1 MGPFVHRD
9 AFISTRYFYGSA
21 CVLLAATGFLAFTAA
36 GLIARDG
43 PTGNTG
49 NKGGER
55 SSDAQR
61 PPSVFTSVVPVCY
74 RRDDGRARFVRPFT
88 LIVLSVPTACRPPT
102 PWDEFNIPEGGW
114 PNGLPACTA
123 GGSFDCDSGEFFTE
137 LETKVVGPPG
147 PQGPIGP
154 IGPAGPAGPQGEQG
168 PQGLNGTNGIGA
180 SVEQLPPGDD
190 RCGTDGGVV
199 VVSGNGSSAVICN
212 GRRSTGQSTQ
222 MKRTAAESWLQLR
235 TPDGRPGEE
244 TAVPDLFLDVTV
256 DNSTEGVVVSTDGGL
271 QVAANVTGLYAVV
284 DIILCLDIPNAI
296 PPNDCKELARRRVFA
311 VNTATG
317 GLTNA
322 ANWSFSV
329 VDHQDVPGLY
339 KYKVK
344 AQLQQSNTANGVF
357 VSGAPSSPP
366 PLNFPP
372 ALRGTLTTVVIN
384 K

>member
-21 CVLLAATGFLAFTAA
+21 YVLLTATGLLAFTAA
-36 GLIARDG
+36 GLSARGG
-43 PTGNTG
+43 PT
-49 NKGGER
+49 ER
-55 SSDAQR
+55 SGDEQR

-88 LIVLSVPTACRPPT
+88 LIVQSVPTACRPPT
-102 PWDEFNIPEGGW
+102 PWDQFNIPEGGW
-114 PNGLPACTA
+114 PNGLPACTT
-123 GGSFDCDSGEFFTE
+123 GGSFDCDSGEYFTE

-168 PQGLNGTNGIGA
+168 PQGVNGTNGIGA

-199 VVSGNGSSAVICN
+199 VASGNGSSAVICN

-271 QVAANVTGLYAVV
+271 QVGSSLLGVYAVV
-284 DIILCLDIPNAI
+284 DIILCQDIPAGI
-296 PPNDCKELARRRVFA
+296 PPNDCKELSRRRVFA
-311 VNTATG
+311 VNTLS
-317 GLTNA
+317 GLPNV

-329 VDHQDVPGLY
+329 VDHHDVPGLY

-344 AQLQQSNTANGVF
+344 AQLQQSNTANGAF

-366 PLNFPP
+366 PLNFPA